1 MIKIKEIID
10 DVDHN
15 LGIAIITIAFVY
27 LLIVTLRNKR
37 TLVPKYFYLL
47 YGIGGLLIMN
57 EMTTQQKPTVII
69 MELIGAFI
77 ALFLFSYSF
86 YVK

>member
-27 LLIVTLRNKR
+27 LLIETLRNKR

-69 MELIGAFI
+69 MELIGSFI